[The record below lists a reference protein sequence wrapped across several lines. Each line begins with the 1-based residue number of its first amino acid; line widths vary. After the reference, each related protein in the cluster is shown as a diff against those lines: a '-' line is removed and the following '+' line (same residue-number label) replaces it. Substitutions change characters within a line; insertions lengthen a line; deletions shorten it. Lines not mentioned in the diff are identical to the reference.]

1 VIHIFFGSGS
11 FGSTIESVLRNYSD
25 HSTPIDSKILDDGSM
40 HSYRKEHH
48 VKNVDALN
56 KFLQMD
62 IAGSGAITN
71 STITTPIYPY
81 MEFKFPTILD
91 QFSSIK
97 SWNTDVK
104 ILIFQPDLQAFE
116 LNLLFKYYKIC
127 CGHMNLGL
135 SGSGIISENQPGIVN
150 WNKDYTHWSQMKLW
164 ELREWISIFYPGHAQ
179 EFINSQYH
187 IDDSWLKIANTDILY
202 NTKESMLKII
212 DHCGLTNTKDLT
224 EFVTEWQ
231 QAQQYI
237 VDEFDLL
244 DQIVDCSI
252 NNQPLVWKPV
262 NIIAEAI
269 IQQRLR
275 ARGYE
280 IRCDGLDIFPTD
292 AIMFNTL
299 LEKVNQ

>member
-1 VIHIFFGSGS
+1 MIHIFFGAGS
-11 FGSTIESVLRNYSD
+11 FGSTVESVLRNYTD
-25 HSTPIDSKILDDGSM
+25 HSVPIDSKILDDGSM
-40 HSYRKEHH
+40 HSYRKEQH
-48 VKNVDALN
+48 VQNVDALN

-62 IAGSGAITN
+62 STGSGAVSN
-71 STITTPIYPY
+71 STITTPTYPY
-81 MEFKFPTILD
+81 KESKFPKILD
-91 QFSSIK
+91 QFSLIN
-97 SWNTDVK
+97 SWKTDTK
-104 ILIFQPDLQAFE
+104 ILIFQPDLRAGE

-127 CGHMNLGL
+127 RGHINLGL
-135 SGSGIISENQPGIVN
+135 RGIISDNQPGIVN
-150 WNKDYTHWSQMKLW
+150 WNKDYTNWAQMKLW
-164 ELREWISIFYPGHAQ
+164 ELREWISIFYPGYTQ
-179 EFINSQYH
+179 EFIDSQH
-187 IDDSWLKIANTDILY
+187 QINNSWLKITNTDILY
-202 NTKESMLKII
+202 RTKESLLKII

-244 DQIVDCSI
+244 DRIVDCSI

-269 IQQRLR
+269 VQQRLR
-275 ARGYE
+275 AKGYE